1 MKAKSKK
8 VLLTLCCA
16 FALVAVTI
24 VGTVA
29 YLTSQDTV
37 TNTFTVGNVAITL
50 DEAKVDTAGAY
61 VTDENNRT
69 DANSYHLLPG
79 HTYIKDPIIHVAS
92 DSEDCWLFVKVENEI
107 SAIEDSSNTI
117 ADQMAA
123 NGWTLVDG
131 TTNIYARATTNQAGE
146 NVVVFENFKISG
158 TADAAAYKDA
168 KDANITVT
176 AYAVQADGFTSA
188 ADAWKAA
195 NFQ

>member
-1 MKAKSKK
+1 MKAKTKK

-50 DEAKVDTAGAY
+50 DEADVNTDGTVIAGAER
-61 VTDENNRT
+61 VK
-69 DANSYHLLPG
+69 ANEYHLLPG
-79 HTYIKDPIIHVAS
+79 HTYTKDPIVHVTTG
-92 DSEDCWLFVKVENEI
+92 SEACWLFVKVENGI

-117 ADQMAA
+117 AAQMAVK
-123 NGWTLVDG
+123 GWTAIAEGSNVYARE
-131 TTNIYARATTNQAGE
+131 TTNKAGD